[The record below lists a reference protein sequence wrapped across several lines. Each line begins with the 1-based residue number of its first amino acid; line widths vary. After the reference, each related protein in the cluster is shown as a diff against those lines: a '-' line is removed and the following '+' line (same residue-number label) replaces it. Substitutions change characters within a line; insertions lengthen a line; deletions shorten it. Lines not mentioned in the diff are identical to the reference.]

1 MPKKLHRTFQAGC
14 RPNPNGVA
22 RRAVRVV
29 CRIVVVHASQAC
41 SGLTGKQLSA
51 LRNADTLDW
60 TCHECRINSPKLKSS
75 FITPDEDDEE
85 DEEEVLV
92 NSK

>member
-1 MPKKLHRTFQAGC
+1 MTKRDNCNKGMTKKSVGLECINCGK
-14 RPNPNGVA
+14 
-22 RRAVRVV
+22 
-29 CRIVVVHASQAC
+29 VVHASQAC

-75 FITPDEDDEE
+75 FITPDEDD
-85 DEEEVLV
+85 
-92 NSK
+92 